1 MQCDERQVSSSL
13 GIITFILTFP
23 LSPPGKA
30 FSARKIP
37 FQKDNPTCARS
48 SPVREFI
55 SHAPE
60 ETLLGIQPNSSLKSL
75 LCDPARLS
83 MGDQNRNLSC
93 QRLGLDQ
100 PFPRLKGVFLTAALS
115 LTSSFRRYVK
125 VLPTSKFNVLTSTSY
140 K

>member
-1 MQCDERQVSSSL
+1 MVSRRRQSSRKTTNQPSDSHNRAAAFPVTNAAVQCDERQVSSL

-30 FSARKIP
+30 FSARRIP

-75 LCDPARLS
+75 LCDPAGLS
-83 MGDQNRNLSC
+83 MGDKNRNPSC
-93 QRLGLDQ
+93 QRLGFDQ
-100 PFPRLKGVFLTAALS
+100 PYPVLKGIS
-115 LTSSFRRYVK
+115 
-125 VLPTSKFNVLTSTSY
+125 
-140 K
+140 